1 MKKKISSVMDIALV
15 VIPIIFGGLIYFF
28 FYPDS
33 VLINK
38 FISDNFQSL
47 IYSKNFIKTLLPLN
61 IYNTYIQSFPS
72 GLWSFSFMYSQLI
85 IHAKNKRISFSA
97 KLLLSLN
104 ILIIICFEIFQNN
117 SVNIIPGTY
126 DLNDLISSV
135 FGIFIAYL
143 IHLFRLKKI

>member
-1 MKKKISSVMDIALV
+1 MMDVALV
-15 VIPIIFGGLIYFF
+15 IVPIVLGGLIYFF

-33 VLINK
+33 VFINR

-47 IYSKNFIKTLLPLN
+47 IDSKNFIKSLLPLN

-85 IHAKNKRISFSA
+85 IHAKNKKISFSG

-104 ILIIICFEIFQNN
+104 LLIIICFEIFQKN

-126 DLNDLISSV
+126 DLNDLISSL

-143 IHLFRLKKI
+143 IHIFRLKKD